1 MEKVAQ
7 SNPVAAQKSPLPAAD
22 ARRLP
27 GRLSPAPGHPGGAN
41 KFSLVGPLEPSFE
54 SEKGDD
60 FDK

>member
-7 SNPVAAQKSPLPAAD
+7 SNPLAAKKGSSPAAD
-22 ARRLP
+22 AQRLP
-27 GRLSPAPGHPGGAN
+27 GRLSLAPGHSIAAN
-41 KFSLVGPLEPSFE
+41 KYSLVGPLEPSFE

>member
-7 SNPVAAQKSPLPAAD
+7 SNPVAAKKSPSPAAD
-22 ARRLP
+22 AHRLP
-27 GRLSPAPGHPGGAN
+27 GRLSPVPGHLGASN